1 MHAGVAQLVERL
13 LCKQDVGSSSL
24 SSSTTHLLPSS
35 RGLGH
40 CPFTAATGVRIPL
53 GVPFLNIRSN
63 T

>member
-1 MHAGVAQLVERL
+1 MHAGIAQLVERDI
-13 LCKQDVGSSSL
+13 CNVDVPSSNL
-24 SSSTTHLLPSS
+24 GASTTHLLPSS

-40 CPFTAATGVRIPL
+40 GPFTAGTGVRIPL